1 MLDPDLI
8 IKFLILLV
16 GIGIGA
22 CIIGLASAR
31 VVAQNYDL
39 KKQLEKV
46 KAERNL
52 LITLN
57 RQTAFGDPNVEVIEI
72 RDPWASGENY
82 FDPF

>member
-31 VVAQNYDL
+31 VVTQNYDL

-57 RQTAFGDPNVEVIEI
+57 RQTAFRDPNVEVIEI
-72 RDPWASGENY
+72 HDPWASGENY